1 MRSLKFMKFK
11 IILRLEIFKKLKV
24 IIRLEIFFK
33 VRNFYWDWNNF
44 IVKKYMNLLESY
56 EATIIK
62 KILKNISR

>member
-24 IIRLEIFFK
+24 IIRLEIFLK

-44 IVKKYMNLLESY
+44 IVKKYMNLLETY

-62 KILKNISR
+62 KILKNIS

>member
-1 MRSLKFMKFK
+1 MRSLKFMKFI

-33 VRNFYWDWNNF
+33 VRNFYRDWNNF
-44 IVKKYMNLLESY
+44 IVKKYMNLLENY

-62 KILKNISR
+62 KILKI